1 MATYYNQKDIT
12 CMKSDKVEPPYMTF
26 SEKDFIDVCHTFKGN
41 ASVVLVWQYLMK
53 NKNGYCLEF
62 SSKACSNFTALS
74 ENTIRKAIK
83 ELEDKCYLVNV
94 VENQYLCFTAP
105 LGNVEEVVE
114 YYYPQFVQKCTLYQD
129 LVVPPSDSGTPSTK
143 IWETPLPDSGTQTS
157 KTSRKSTSTS
167 TDGSQSSPEQEKS
180 REEREVP
187 REEKS
192 STKKSKGK
200 TLEDLTLE
208 ELQSA
213 LDDFNNHDDYEVIKK
228 RYGLAKNSLPNAKS
242 LFQNKVPKM
251 IEALKQES
259 YKNAQ
264 EQLDKLH
271 SLSQGDVNDAIDF
284 CGITD
289 ELLNSVSEY
298 DSSNW
303 YKGDELRTYLRD
315 RFGLSIT
322 FMEDN
327 LSFSWVLYDYAKTGD
342 KDKFLEFTE
351 YWTTL

>member
-1 MATYYNQKDIT
+1 MAKYYNQKDIT
-12 CMKSDKVEPPYMTF
+12 CMKADKVEPPYMTF
-26 SEKDFIDVCHTFKGN
+26 SEKEFVDVCHTFKGN

-129 LVVPPSDSGTPSTK
+129 LVVPPSESGTPSTK
-143 IWETPLPDSGTQTS
+143 NWEIPPSESGTQTS

-180 REEREVP
+180 REE
-187 REEKS
+187 KS
-192 STKKSKGK
+192 STKKSKVK

-213 LDDFNNHDDYEVIKK
+213 LGDFNNHDDYEVIKK

-264 EQLDKLH
+264 EQLDKLR
-271 SLSQGDVNDAIDF
+271 SLSQGDVNYAIDF